1 MQDIKEKLIKKH
13 ITEIKKYVSED
24 NFEFVPR
31 IKNKKFLMDNGLLVA
46 DAIDIILDIS
56 INDYYKG
63 PESDNDGYVGQIWIF
78 KYDFEGKMIYI
89 KFNYNS
95 PDKTSCI
102 SFHEDEIY

>member
-1 MQDIKEKLIKKH
+1 MQDIKLKMLKRYITGIKKD
-13 ITEIKKYVSED
+13 VSKG

-31 IKNKKFLMDNGLLVA
+31 MKNKKFLMDNGLLVA

-63 PESDNDGYVGQIWIF
+63 PESDNDGHDGQIWVF

-89 KFNYNS
+89 KFNYNP

-102 SFHEDEIY
+102 SFHEDELY